1 MIHAPSK
8 YSATIYNATTLRST
22 PHFVH
27 DIQGLVG
34 PITCMLVTF
43 KPTYDN
49 KSIGT
54 ALTSLN
60 ALRNQIEAS
69 QYR

>member
-1 MIHAPSK
+1 MGSD
-8 YSATIYNATTLRST
+8 SATMYHVTTLISI
-22 PHFVH
+22 PYNLQH
-27 DIQGLVG
+27 IQGLVG

>member
-1 MIHAPSK
+1 MG
-8 YSATIYNATTLRST
+8 YDSATMYHVTTLISI
-22 PHFVH
+22 PYNLQ

-34 PITCMLVTF
+34 PITCMLVTY

-54 ALTSLN
+54 ALTTLN

>member
-1 MIHAPSK
+1 MG
-8 YSATIYNATTLRST
+8 YDSATMYHVTTLISI
-22 PHFVH
+22 PYNLQ

-60 ALRNQIEAS
+60 ALRNQIEGS